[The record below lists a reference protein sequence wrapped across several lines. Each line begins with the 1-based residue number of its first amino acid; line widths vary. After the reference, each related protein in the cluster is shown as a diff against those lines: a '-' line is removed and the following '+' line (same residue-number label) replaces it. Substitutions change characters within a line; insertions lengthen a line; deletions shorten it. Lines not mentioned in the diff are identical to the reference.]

1 MTAAQRQHREEPMA
15 EIIDGRAVAKK
26 LEAETKAQI
35 DAMVAA
41 GAPRPGLAV
50 ILVGHDPASEV
61 YVGRK
66 LKKCIEVGI
75 ESFEHRLPAETSQ
88 ADVLALIAELN
99 ADPKVHGILCQVPL
113 PEHIDTG
120 LVLRA
125 IVPSKDV
132 DGFHPVNVG
141 RLSTGTGG
149 IVPCTPLGVLKLL
162 DTVIDD
168 LTGLDVVVIGKSNIV
183 GKPIAMLLLE
193 REATVTV
200 THIYTEN
207 LADLCRTA
215 DVLIAAAGAPRLV
228 RGWWVKP
235 GAVIIDVGITR
246 IKNDDGTTSLVGDVA
261 FDEVQ
266 HARAVTPVP
275 GGVGPMTIACLL
287 ANTVQ
292 AAREQIEGT
301 SNDSFSIDWDQLP
314 DRSMFTAT

>member
-1 MTAAQRQHREEPMA
+1 MA

-26 LEAETKAQI
+26 LDAETKAQV
-35 DAMVAA
+35 DALVAA
-41 GAPRPGLAV
+41 GKPRPGLAV
-50 ILVGHDPASEV
+50 ILVGNDPASEV

-66 LKKCIEVGI
+66 IKKCAEVGI
-75 ESFEHRLPAETSQ
+75 VNFEHRLPAESSQ
-88 ADVLALIAELN
+88 EEVLSLIARLN
-99 ADPKVHGILCQVPL
+99 EDPAVHGILCQVPL

-120 LVLRA
+120 MVLRA
-125 IVPSKDV
+125 IIPSKDV

-149 IVPCTPLGVLKLL
+149 IVPCTPLGVMKLL
-162 DTVIDD
+162 DTVFDD

-207 LADLCRTA
+207 LPDICRQA
-215 DVLIAAAGAPRLV
+215 DVIIAAAGAPRLV
-228 RGWWVKP
+228 KGYWVKP

-246 IKNDDGTTSLVGDVA
+246 MKDEDGKTKLVGDVA

-275 GGVGPMTIACLL
+275 GGVGPMTISCLL

-292 AAREQIEGT
+292 AAREQLEGT
-301 SNDSFSIDWDQLP
+301 SSDGFDIDWDDLP
-314 DRSMFTAT
+314 DRTMFTGETREA